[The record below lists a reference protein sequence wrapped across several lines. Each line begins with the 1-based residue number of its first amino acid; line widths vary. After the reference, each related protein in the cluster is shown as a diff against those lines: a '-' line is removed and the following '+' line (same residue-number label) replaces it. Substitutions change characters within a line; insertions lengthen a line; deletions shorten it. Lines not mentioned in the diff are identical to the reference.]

1 MVSTASSLLVGKL
14 RQGAGKSPA
23 WQCQPARKRSGS
35 SAGVIALVRECCPWE
50 ENMRTLLN
58 VIHVVVFWKF
68 PTPCK
73 IVKIVGFFRKKEASL
88 SQRIVL
94 GVQKCLFLQKK
105 KHSLQLMGFGIAPTG
120 QFFLRFHIW
129 FMYVIS
135 FSSCYNS
142 PS

>member
-105 KHSLQLMGFGIAPTG
+105 TQFAINGLWYSTNRTVFPQVSYLVHVCYFLFQLP
-120 QFFLRFHIW
+120 
-129 FMYVIS
+129 
-135 FSSCYNS
+135 
-142 PS
+142 

>member
-35 SAGVIALVRECCPWE
+35 SAGVIALVRGCCPWE

-94 GVQKCLFLQKK
+94 EVQKCLFLQKK
-105 KHSLQLMGFGIAPTG
+105 TQFAINGLWYSTNRTVFPQVSYLVHVCYFLFQL
-120 QFFLRFHIW
+120 L
-129 FMYVIS
+129 
-135 FSSCYNS
+135 
-142 PS
+142 